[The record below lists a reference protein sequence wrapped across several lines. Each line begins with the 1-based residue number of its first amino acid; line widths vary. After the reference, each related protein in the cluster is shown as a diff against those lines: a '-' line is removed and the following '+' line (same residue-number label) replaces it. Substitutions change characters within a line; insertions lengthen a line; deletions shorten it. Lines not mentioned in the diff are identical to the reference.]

1 MPMAAT
7 ALVMPST
14 TFALLPKNQT
24 DVLDLA
30 ARLELG
36 ATNAYLGVIPSLGS
50 GDLAQVA
57 TRLGADETM
66 HCIVLNQALGRPVPA
81 GALGFGV

>member
-24 DVLDLA
+24 DVPDLA

-36 ATNAYLGVIPSLGS
+36 ATNAYLGVIPTLGS

-57 TRLGADETM
+57 ASLAADETM
-66 HCIVLNQALGRPVPA
+66 HFIVLNQTLGRPVPA